1 MFIVVIYLKVVVE
14 FINRSILWRAV
25 CEAAN
30 IASEVSRFGHMWC
43 PALATFEC
51 VTPRVQP

>member
-51 VTPRVQP
+51 VTPRV